1 MIISPPMFR
10 LLLAMVATFTICTI
24 ARGDGVH
31 TFASADDTNF
41 TNDGSGTPSM
51 QTSTAQD
58 TGTQA
63 GASSASAAISDTI
76 NSVLEGHSLSEGIS
90 KDNGFSADGSAD
102 ASTSG
107 GISYVIHYHGT
118 NPLPAGTRVDLA
130 IHLAT
135 GYTEARSASSAGA
148 SNSGSAVFQVIG
160 PAEDGTTTI
169 TLRGNIFDNSDSGAS
184 VTGIFDTTTGPPI
197 NSPIIN
203 NTNHQ
208 IGTITGQP
216 NDQTIT
222 FPSLLVGDLISG
234 PARTLGCSG
243 RIDGLALWCLGY

>member
-10 LLLAMVATFTICTI
+10 FLLAMVATFTICTM

-58 TGTQA
+58 TGAEA

-118 NPLPAGTRVDLA
+118 NPLPRALVSTGDSSGDW
-130 IHLAT
+130 IH
-135 GYTEARSASSAGA
+135 GSSHAH
-148 SNSGSAVFQVIG
+148 
-160 PAEDGTTTI
+160 
-169 TLRGNIFDNSDSGAS
+169 L
-184 VTGIFDTTTGPPI
+184 
-197 NSPIIN
+197 
-203 NTNHQ
+203 
-208 IGTITGQP
+208 
-216 NDQTIT
+216 
-222 FPSLLVGDLISG
+222 
-234 PARTLGCSG
+234 PARRTA
-243 RIDGLALWCLGY
+243 ALRSFK